1 MHNANISNQEMNE
14 KILVMNVILYA
25 LESLRFFFFFFQNY
39 SYDHGLGLVMSSLT
53 DVTQIMKNWKNIK

>member
-1 MHNANISNQEMNE
+1 MNE

-25 LESLRFFFFFFQNY
+25 LESRATFFFFFFFQNY

-53 DVTQIMKNWKNIK
+53 DVTKIMKNWKNIK

>member
-1 MHNANISNQEMNE
+1 MNE

-25 LESLRFFFFFFQNY
+25 LYAFFFFQNY